1 MTRTPLDQPRTSTAT
16 GPTAVSARALG
27 PDLARGLLLLFI
39 AFANTHGLLHPPGV
53 DEIRATPV
61 ASALP
66 DRIAA
71 FLGTTL
77 VDGRSYTMFAA
88 LFGYGMVQIMRR
100 QESDGVEWRGIRKLL
115 RRRGRWMVVLGVLHA
130 VLLYYGDILA
140 AYGLLALVLVPAVR
154 YGNKRLLITAG
165 VWTVLGATLYAFF
178 SAPTDAATIATV
190 YPWTIE
196 HNPLEAMLDRGV
208 TILFTA
214 PLLAVTAA
222 GAFLFGIWAARLR
235 LFEDPARHQQLLRR
249 MAVIGIPISF
259 LGGVPLALYTAGILH
274 GTGEDVVPVAFLHS
288 VAGFAG
294 GPAYA
299 ALIALWTLRI
309 KQPGRVITALQA
321 TGQRSLTCYLL
332 QSVVWAVFF
341 FPYLL
346 DFGHTMHQWQAAILA
361 FATWALTVLG
371 AELMRRRGVR
381 GPFEV
386 LLRKLTYRR

>member
-1 MTRTPLDQPRTSTAT
+1 MTQTRTST
-16 GPTAVSARALG
+16 GPTAISARALG

-39 AFANTHGLLHPPGV
+39 ALANTHGFLHPPGV
-53 DEIRATPV
+53 SDIRGTPI

-71 FLGTTL
+71 FLETTL

-100 QESDGVEWRGIRKLL
+100 QETNGVEWRGIRKLL
-115 RRRGRWMVVLGVLHA
+115 RRRGRWMIVLGVLHA

-140 AYGLLALVLVPAVR
+140 AYGLLAVVLVPAVR
-154 YGNKRLLITAG
+154 YGNKRLLISAG
-165 VWTVLGATLYAFF
+165 VWIILGSTFYAFF
-178 SAPTDAATIATV
+178 STPTDASTVATV
-190 YPWTIE
+190 YPWSVE
-196 HNPLEAMLDRGV
+196 HNPLEAMLDRAV
-208 TILFTA
+208 SIVITA

-235 LFEDPARHQQLLRR
+235 LFEDAEQHQRLLRR
-249 MAVIGIPISF
+249 MATIGIPISF
-259 LGGVPLALYTAGILH
+259 LGGVPLALYTSGILH
-274 GTGEDVVPVAFLHS
+274 GTGADVVPVAFLHS
-288 VAGFAG
+288 IAGFAG

-299 ALIALWTLRI
+299 ALIALWALRI
-309 KQPGRVITALQA
+309 KHPGRIVTALQA

-332 QSVVWAVFF
+332 QSVVWAVCF

-346 DFGHTMHQWQAAILA
+346 DLGHTMHQWQAAFLA
-361 FATWALTVLG
+361 LGTWILTVLL
-371 AELMRRRGVR
+371 ADLMRRHDIR

-386 LLRKLTYRR
+386 LLRRLTYRG